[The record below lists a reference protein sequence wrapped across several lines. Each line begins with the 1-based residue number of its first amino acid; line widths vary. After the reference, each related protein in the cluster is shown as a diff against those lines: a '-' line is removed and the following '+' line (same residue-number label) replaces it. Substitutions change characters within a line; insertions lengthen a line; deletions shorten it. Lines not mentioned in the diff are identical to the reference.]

1 MRDID
6 PSAQA
11 YMESGHAL
19 MAALVF
25 LDLASGPLRL
35 NTSSITIPWDGHDWI
50 GAGGLGSIEPVEET
64 SGEHKPVQLSLSGMP
79 AAVLSSV
86 LGTSVRDRDC
96 GIWLCILSPADCSV
110 LDAVHTFSGK
120 LSQAPISRSP
130 TSRTVGVIAAHLGD
144 YFARPKPFRN
154 TYADQLSAYAGDTSR
169 RFVVSQ
175 AQHQDQW
182 PASTWRPK

>member
-50 GAGGLGSIEPVEET
+50 GAGGRYQLGPRVT
-64 SGEHKPVQLSLSGMP
+64 
-79 AAVLSSV
+79 
-86 LGTSVRDRDC
+86 
-96 GIWLCILSPADCSV
+96 
-110 LDAVHTFSGK
+110 
-120 LSQAPISRSP
+120 APPGR
-130 TSRTVGVIAAHLGD
+130 G
-144 YFARPKPFRN
+144 
-154 TYADQLSAYAGDTSR
+154 
-169 RFVVSQ
+169 
-175 AQHQDQW
+175 
-182 PASTWRPK
+182 